1 MIHRQLCSGR
11 DKRPKKE
18 VTPCE
23 TLVRIADGLSYQHP
37 FGQWRHT
44 NCIRIFIVFDKL
56 HCFAA
61 DSAIYGRFVLYT
73 YMPVDRLQNV
83 GQIWRV
89 QDSNALQCLLI
100 LVHCICLMRGEVI
113 LELHRFILLVK
124 KIFALDNPYKLVS
137 ASTYA
142 FSWKETSTRLSQRSR
157 SKIPF
162 SFLFV

>member
-83 GQIWRV
+83 GQVWRV

-124 KIFALDNPYKLVS
+124 KDLCPRQSIQVGFCIYLCVFLERDIHPLVP
-137 ASTYA
+137 
-142 FSWKETSTRLSQRSR
+142 KV
-157 SKIPF
+157 
-162 SFLFV
+162 SF

>member
-124 KIFALDNPYKLVS
+124 KDLYPRQSIQVGFCIYLCVFLERDIHPLVP
-137 ASTYA
+137 
-142 FSWKETSTRLSQRSR
+142 KV
-157 SKIPF
+157 
-162 SFLFV
+162 SF